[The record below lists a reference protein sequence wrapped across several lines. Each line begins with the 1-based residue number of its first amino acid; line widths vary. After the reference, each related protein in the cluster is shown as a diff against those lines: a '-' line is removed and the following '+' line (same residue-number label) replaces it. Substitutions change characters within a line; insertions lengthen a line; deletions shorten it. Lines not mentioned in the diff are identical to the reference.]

1 MSGPLNQLAGAVDVA
16 KITDFHHVPFGN
28 SYFPTAACGG
38 APYDPTK
45 RQCFETRCAGIPE
58 PPEDCFAAN
67 MSQIV
72 TQHGPQEYAFNRLA
86 ACAKDVTVQ
95 VRSRLSA
102 LTAVQRG
109 DVIASDDRRLPLSQK
124 GEPWYTRYWSFVY
137 CSEDEYSSTPESAL
151 ASCATKS
158 NFTVDDTAY
167 MSLCFGT
174 PFGDASVL
182 REAKATILHQGTPT
196 VLVDG
201 KDTQVGDVL
210 KAVCAAY
217 TGPKPQG
224 CLTTW
229 G

>member
-1 MSGPLNQLAGAVDVA
+1 MSGPLNQLAGAVDIA

-58 PPEDCFAAN
+58 PPEECFAAN

-95 VRSRLSA
+95 
-102 LTAVQRG
+102 
-109 DVIASDDRRLPLSQK
+109 K
-124 GEPWYTRYWSFVY
+124 GEPWYTRYWSFIY
-137 CSEDEYSSTPESAL
+137 CSEDKYSSTPESAL

-158 NFTVDDTAY
+158 NFTVDDSAY
-167 MSLCFGT
+167 MSLCYGT

-196 VLVDG
+196 VLVNG

-217 TGPKPQG
+217 AGPKPQG